1 MSFFSTGNPLK
12 QYTKMVNDKL
22 REKKTVNIDMKPPTD
37 DNDYKNYGTDTA
49 TQAIPFD
56 TDQQLDKDV
65 IKEVK
70 ENKEETLEETFN
82 IWDHGGQ
89 LIYHGLHRMFMTL
102 QALYIVVFD
111 LSKPLDDLATFIDS
125 TEETSR
131 HHWTNLQFILSYILS
146 VYSHSRIVEEDEEN
160 EVDKPTI
167 FIVGTHKGKLGKTEK
182 QQNDEAEKAF
192 KIIQDVLKTKPYGN
206 HVYHKYFAIENSQP
220 TTDKSFSDLKQVIDE
235 LMKALE
241 KPFPLKWM
249 RFRCDLHDLRG
260 KKQPSFSLCP
270 LEEIKILKSKNGIVE
285 KEKYKSVLLNFLY
298 DLGEIVYMPD
308 NKLLRDKVVLDP
320 LRLVEIVTKF
330 VTVVP
335 PKYPSA
341 KFRRSFDK
349 LDKGILEEDL
359 LRKLW
364 KDSKVDDGKNFEFLV
379 ALMIQLGFICERKTT
394 NSQDVAS
401 TSTKSVGK
409 RSFFVPLR
417 LAIKTSQVRQVPDG
431 SRSISRPIYYDF
443 EGYLPDVLFPYLIIE
458 FLNKFQKEG
467 VDPILACS
475 YAELYLNE
483 YHHVILSLDKFIT
496 KNDERKFLLKMAI
509 KRTDSFDET
518 SKEEP
523 SAEACKLVLSTVE
536 KSFEQSK
543 DGGRSGI
550 PFKRCIPCQCSDQ
563 LDKKHFQILK
573 DFQCRKLTC
582 TETGKAITM
591 DVTCYKRLFGGRTDF
606 QSFKVGLSRCFDDI
620 MMEIYHWLK
629 FLLFGHLGF
638 ITYQDFNYLLIAL
651 KDKGFISPTN
661 VYLLLEIAQLSE
673 IKAAEV
679 LVILY
684 MKDNVQ
690 DRPDTSLSSYRKQLF
705 KALRLREEDQN
716 TLRDVIDLY
725 ELTSDDFTNIWDA
738 VLYLEIKKE
747 LADDSVKIQK
757 FANCLSTRAR
767 NTLLGNSEKDKN
779 ETASSSQQLLPTE
792 DLHQP
797 KNLSLK
803 ERIQTFFKDDSV
815 NKVKWQIHKLKRI
828 HLLLLLMVQRLRK
841 HTLRHWLRDLS
852 KSTLERLK

>member
-1 MSFFSTGNPLK
+1 MIQVWLFRGCCFPRGIAVGLEGSCP
-12 QYTKMVNDKL
+12 
-22 REKKTVNIDMKPPTD
+22 RRIDMKPPID
-37 DNDYKNYGTDTA
+37 DDEDGIVVDYNNDGNNDGTDTA
-49 TQAIPFD
+49 TQAVPFD

-65 IKEVK
+65 IKKVEEK
-70 ENKEETLEETFN
+70 KEETLEETFN

-125 TEETSR
+125 SGR
-131 HHWTNLQFILSYILS
+131 KFQHHWTNLQFILSYILS
-146 VYSHSRIVEEDEEN
+146 VYSHSRIVEEDKEN

-167 FIVGTHKGKLGKTEK
+167 LIVGTHKGKLGWTEE

-220 TTDKSFSDLKQVIDE
+220 TTDKSFSDLKQVIDT

-270 LEEIKILKSKNGIVE
+270 LKEIKILTSKNGIVE
-285 KEKYKSVLLNFLY
+285 EKNKSVLLNYLY

-320 LRLVEIVTKF
+320 MRLVEIVTKF

-335 PKYPSA
+335 PKYPAA

-359 LRKLW
+359 LQKLW

-379 ALMIQLGFICERKTT
+379 ALMIQFGFIFERKTT
-394 NSQDVAS
+394 SSQDRAS
-401 TSTKSVGK
+401 TSIKSGNGK

-417 LAIKTSQVRQVPDG
+417 LAIKTSQVRQLPDD
-431 SRSISRPIYYDF
+431 SQSISRPIYYDF

-467 VDPILACS
+467 VDPILTCN

-483 YHHVILSLDKFIT
+483 NHHVILSLDKFIT
-496 KNDERKFLLKMAI
+496 KKDERKFLLKMAI

-523 SAEACKLVLSTVE
+523 SAEACKLALSTVE
-536 KSFEQSK
+536 KSFEHYK
-543 DGGRSGI
+543 DGGRRRI
-550 PFKRCIPCQCSDQ
+550 PFKRCIPCRCSDQ
-563 LDKKHFQILK
+563 LDKKHFQILE
-573 DFQCRKLTC
+573 DFQCMKLTC
-582 TETGKAITM
+582 IETGNVITM
-591 DVTCYKRLFGGRTDF
+591 DVTCYKRLFGDDVGTSSNQGSSDEDEREGTSLSHQHQ
-606 QSFKVGLSRCFDDI
+606 QSEDNFRDLKAGLSGCFDG
-620 MMEIYHWLK
+620 ERYRWLR
-629 FLLFGHLGF
+629 FLLFDKLDVGE
-638 ITYQDFNYLLIAL
+638 ITNQDFNANDLLNEL
-651 KDKGFISPTN
+651 ENKGLILPTN
-661 VYLLLEIAQLSE
+661 VNLLLEITKTSE
-673 IKAAEV
+673 IAQAKD
-679 LVILY
+679 LVSKY
-684 MKDNVQ
+684 MRDNNIQ
-690 DRPDTSLSSYRKQLF
+690 NRYTDDRTKLSSYRKRLF
-705 KALRLREEDQN
+705 KALKQIDPRALRN
-716 TLRDVIDLY
+716 VISFY
-725 ELTSDDFTNIWDA
+725 ELRRYSFSNVWDA
-738 VLYLEIKKE
+738 VLYLEIQQL
-747 LADDSVKIQK
+747 LADDPDKINR
-757 FANCLSTRAR
+757 FADRLGTIASNI
-767 NTLLGNSEKDKN
+767 LLGNSEKK
-779 ETASSSQQLLPTE
+779 
-792 DLHQP
+792 
-797 KNLSLK
+797 
-803 ERIQTFFKDDSV
+803 
-815 NKVKWQIHKLKRI
+815 
-828 HLLLLLMVQRLRK
+828 
-841 HTLRHWLRDLS
+841 
-852 KSTLERLK
+852 